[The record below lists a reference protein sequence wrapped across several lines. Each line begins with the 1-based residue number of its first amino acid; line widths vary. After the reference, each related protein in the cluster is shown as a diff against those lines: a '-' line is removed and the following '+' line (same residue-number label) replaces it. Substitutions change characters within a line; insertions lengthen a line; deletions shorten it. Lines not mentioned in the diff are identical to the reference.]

1 MIYYHYS
8 HLLIDFSD
16 VRCTELQDELTRVIL
31 RLLITHKE
39 LCYYQGLHDIT
50 LTLLLVLGE
59 DVTFAVMNILVQY
72 HLR

>member
-16 VRCTELQDELTRVIL
+16 VRCTELLDELTRVIL
-31 RLLITHKE
+31 RLLVAHTE

-59 DVTFAVMNILVQY
+59 DVTFGIMNILVQY